1 MQKTVLLFLNGDCP
15 KNIPDISMYA
25 IICATDGAYE
35 FLKEVNITPNFI
47 SGDFDSIKA
56 IPKDI
61 KTNYTPDQ
69 NFTDFDKIVNILFE
83 QKYTDIHVYG
93 ASGGEQDHFLGN
105 IHTAIFWKEKV
116 NLTFFDAYGFYFV
129 AKPYTK
135 IHDCLAKTISL
146 VPFSAVT
153 NITTSGLQYALEHE
167 DLVFGKR
174 IGTRNK
180 ANHDTVE
187 ISFDSGDLL
196 IFVYH

>member
-1 MQKTVLLFLNGDCP
+1 MPKTVALFLNGTRP
-15 KNIPDISMYA
+15 KSVPDILQYD
-25 IICATDGAYE
+25 IICATDGAYD
-35 FLKEVNITPNFI
+35 FLEKNNIRPNFI
-47 SGDFDSIKA
+47 SGDLDSLQHLPA
-56 IPKDI
+56 DI
-61 KTNYTPDQ
+61 KVVHTPDQ

-83 QKYTDIHVYG
+83 QKYTDIDVYG

-116 NLTFFDAYGFYFV
+116 NFTFFDAYGFYFV
-129 AKPYTK
+129 AKPHSK
-135 IHDCLAKTISL
+135 IHDCLGKTISL

-153 NITTSGLQYALEHE
+153 NITTSGLQYALAQE

-187 ISFDSGDLL
+187 ITFDSGDLL
-196 IFVYH
+196 IFVYD